1 MECGHV
7 GILTVDL
14 HLPVGASLKGKRKE
28 LLRLRSALVRRFAC
42 AVAEVDHHDLWQRS
56 RLTLA
61 LVGRTAGET
70 GDRLAE
76 AARFLHCDAAFQVVG
91 ESQELV
97 AVDADASGIAL

>member
-14 HLPVGASLKGKRKE
+14 HLPDGASLKTKRKE
-28 LLRLRSALVRRFAC
+28 LLRLKSALARRFAC

-61 LVGRTAGET
+61 IVGRAAGET
-70 GDRLAE
+70 DERLRE
-76 AARFLHCDAAFQVVG
+76 ASRFLHSDAAFQVVD
-91 ESQELV
+91 EARELV
-97 AVDADASGIAL
+97 AVSDERGWS